1 VKSWRWAFFSGMV
14 VGLLMGLLPLGCDR
28 RPVAS
33 TPAPTATPLVLVATP
48 TPLPPEALPMVDVEE
63 QIVTSVYDRVSPSV
77 VHITSRT
84 EVFDFFRG
92 IVPREG
98 TGSGFVWDREG
109 HIVTNHH
116 VIEGAQEVVI
126 ILADGTEAPARL
138 VGADAYNDLAV
149 LKIEVPA
156 EKLTP
161 VELGDSSTLRVGQ
174 RVIAIGN
181 PFGLDRTLTT
191 GVISALGRVIQ
202 TDAGPL
208 GEAIQTDAAIN
219 PGNSGGPLLDSR
231 GKVIGVNTAIRSP
244 SGGSV
249 GIGFAVPVNTVK
261 RVVPELITRGYYPHP
276 DLGFSALELTYEVSP
291 GDIGVEHGLLVVS
304 VRPGS
309 PAEQIGLRPAQRRR
323 TVFGRLVFTGGDIV
337 TAVDG
342 HPLKTRDDL
351 ILYLENRK
359 RVGDQVTLTVW
370 RDGKSI
376 ELTATLAMRPREG

>member
-1 VKSWRWAFFSGMV
+1 MV

-63 QIVTSVYDRVSPSV
+63 QIVTGVYDRVSPSV

-219 PGNSGGPLLDSR
+219 PGNSGGPLLNSR

>member
-1 VKSWRWAFFSGMV
+1 VRSWRWAFFSGVV

-28 RPVAS
+28 RPVAPTS
-33 TPAPTATPLVLVATP
+33 LPTATPLILVATP
-48 TPLPPEALPMVDVEE
+48 TPLPPETLPVVDVEE

-109 HIVTNHH
+109 HIVTNNH

-126 ILADGTEAPARL
+126 ILADGTEAPAQL

-309 PAEQIGLRPAQRRR
+309 PAEQIGLRPARRRR
-323 TVFGRLVFTGGDIV
+323 TVFGRLIFTGGDIV

-342 HPLKTRDDL
+342 RPLKTRDDL
-351 ILYLENRK
+351 VLYLENRK

>member
-1 VKSWRWAFFSGMV
+1 MRSWRWAFFSGVV

-28 RPVAS
+28 RPVAPTS
-33 TPAPTATPLVLVATP
+33 LPTATPLILVATP
-48 TPLPPEALPMVDVEE
+48 TPLPPETLPVVDVEE

-109 HIVTNHH
+109 HIVTNNH

-126 ILADGTEAPARL
+126 ILADGTEAPAQL

-309 PAEQIGLRPAQRRR
+309 PAEQIGLRPARRRR
-323 TVFGRLVFTGGDIV
+323 TAFGRLIFTGGDIV

-342 HPLKTRDDL
+342 RPLKTRDDL
-351 ILYLENRK
+351 VLYLENRK